1 MLGILNGNIH
11 STVMCIRGHLE
22 ATASMGHACKRIPDY
37 PFGSSGDDDSVRMGR
52 CPGAGIGQAL
62 GHGVELVAAVEPPG
76 EARQVALGVLGA
88 DMVVGAGQRGLDVAE
103 RGVDPAALAAPIA
116 KRAPAA
122 TAQG

>member
-1 MLGILNGNIH
+1 
-11 STVMCIRGHLE
+11 
-22 ATASMGHACKRIPDY
+22 
-37 PFGSSGDDDSVRMGR
+37 MGR

-62 GHGVELVAAVEPPG
+62 GHGVELVATVEPPG
-76 EARQVALGVLGA
+76 EAGKIALGVLGA